1 MTAARAVPAVAGVR
15 DNGRAVSEETTI
27 YLIAVAAGVLSLA
40 AWLWWIVVP
49 ALRAY
54 GRWWER
60 AVAVALSVYV
70 LAALVLAGVGLGAA
84 ALLYTDKLG

>member
-1 MTAARAVPAVAGVR
+1 MR
-15 DNGRAVSEETTI
+15 DNDPALSEQTTI
-27 YLIAVAAGVLSLA
+27 YLIAGATAVLSLA

-49 ALRAY
+49 TWKAY

-60 AVAVALSVYV
+60 VVALALSVYV

-84 ALLYTDKLG
+84 ALLYADKLG

>member
-1 MTAARAVPAVAGVR
+1 MSA
-15 DNGRAVSEETTI
+15 DVSEQTTI
-27 YLIAVAAGVLSLA
+27 YLIAGAAGLLSLA

-49 ALRAY
+49 TCKAY
-54 GRWWER
+54 ARWWER

-84 ALLYTDKLG
+84 ALLYADKLG